1 MSFYAN
7 NALSRNGDTV
17 IKVVQ
22 STTTGGAD
30 KAIQALGDQNFA
42 SLNSWWKQDPLK
54 NHLKLQ
60 TMFGSQKETQSVP
73 LFQDVLQHDAILE
86 LNGWEDKFTYD
97 TPIETDD
104 CIKTADDTSY
114 QQLAGADGTTF
125 KIVLNREF
133 SPYTTLTADGMDG
146 DAISVS
152 DVEPV
157 RDLGWGFEHTVV
169 LMTNDPD
176 KTYPSY
182 LLAKDIEYFET
193 GGGIAEYS
201 EKLNTIHMPVGTKY
215 MTSEFQLGTGQ
226 GVETSVTG
234 KANSVD
240 LRFGTTSSM
249 EYITEIEQY
258 YKTGKE
264 VVFLN
269 EVNSKT
275 GAKVAGSKN
284 TVASIQEMLAIQK
297 FNNNFS
303 VSLMFQKAATL
314 KTQKGVMRYNEG
326 LWHQMRRGY
335 VITYSKRGGI
345 NKEHIKQAR
354 DYVFKANPSMNTIDS
369 EITFECGSEA
379 FNNILEIFKPEFLHQ
394 LSNIQALLGSE
405 RLIDNPV
412 SGDLYNLRLKPVRV
426 TSVNLPGIG
435 QVNINENHQLN
446 YVNITDKNLRG
457 MNPNGQDYTT
467 YSMIIWDASDKK
479 YSNNGNLPKGTT
491 KMGNDNGANI
501 YMVAP
506 KGDKIFWGRENGR
519 YSTQTAT
526 DIVAS
531 AKTMHSSFFIYGFGA
546 MLMIDPSKFVTI
558 ELEKSARKG
567 YK

>member
-1 MSFYAN
+1 MSFYSN
-7 NALSRNGDTV
+7 NVPSRNGDTV
-17 IKVVQ
+17 IEIVR
-22 STTTGGAD
+22 STTTGGAER
-30 KAIQALGDQNFA
+30 AIQALGDQNFA
-42 SLNSWWKQDPLK
+42 SLNSWWKQDPMK

-60 TMFGSQKETQSVP
+60 TFFGSQAGTQSVP

-125 KIVLNREF
+125 KIILNREF

-146 DAISVS
+146 DSISVS
-152 DVEPV
+152 DAEPV
-157 RDLGWGFEHTVV
+157 RDLGWGYEHTVV

-176 KTYPSY
+176 KSYPSY
-182 LLAKDIEYFET
+182 LLGKDIEYFET

-201 EKLNTIHMPVGTKY
+201 EKLNTIHAPVGTKY

-240 LRFGTTSSM
+240 LRYGTTSSM
-249 EYITEIEQY
+249 DYIKEIESY
-258 YKTGKE
+258 YKTGNE
-264 VVFLN
+264 VVFM
-269 EVNSKT
+269 EDKT
-275 GAKVAGSKN
+275 TKGSSSHKY

-314 KTQKGVMRYNEG
+314 KTNKGVMRYNEG

-335 VITYSKRGGI
+335 IITYPKRGGI

-354 DYVFKANPSMNTIDS
+354 DYVFKANPSMNTINS

-379 FNNILEIFKPEFLHQ
+379 FNNVLEIFKPEFLHQ
-394 LSNIQALLGSE
+394 LGNIQALLGSE

-412 SGDLYNLRLKPVRV
+412 SGDLYNLKLKPVRV
-426 TSVNLPGIG
+426 TSVYLPGIG
-435 QVNINENHQLN
+435 QVHINENHQLN

-467 YSMIIWDASDKK
+467 YSMIIWDASDTK
-479 YSNNGNLPKGTT
+479 YSNNNELPKGTT
-491 KMGNDNGANI
+491 RVGEDNGANI

-526 DIVAS
+526 DIIAS

-546 MLMIDPSKFVTI
+546 MLMLDPSKFVTI